1 MSMVVLSPMAIDI
14 YLSSIPQMALEFA
27 ANSSQIQ
34 STISLFFLAV
44 GLGQLIVGPIADRY
58 GRKIVALIGLLCY
71 CASALGA
78 SLVTDIV
85 HLQLLRF
92 MQGLASCAVSVVIFS
107 VVRDVYSYER
117 SSKVYSYLNGVL
129 SIVPA
134 LAPILGSALAQYY
147 GWRATFVFMFAFSG
161 LVFLIVARFL
171 PETLSDKNKLLSQT
185 NKLYS
190 GLRFKRVITDKSFVF
205 YSFCAMAGLA
215 GILSY
220 VSYAP
225 IWLIQHLQ
233 VSQMTFSLLFGF
245 NACLSIICCFL
256 APKWITAYG
265 NRLMVG
271 LGLSLMLVGGCLLA
285 LLSLLGLQGLSG
297 AVAFMLPVAFLSA
310 GLSLSIGPA
319 SGIALASFA
328 DSAGTAAAV
337 LGFIQMAGA
346 AVVISLV
353 QQSELIAPHAVSLI
367 IFSIVIPL
375 LLVLYSP
382 RFSQWNSE
390 PEQ

>member
-1 MSMVVLSPMAIDI
+1 MVVLSPMAIDI

>member
-1 MSMVVLSPMAIDI
+1 MAIDI